1 MRHLSRNLCN
11 EDVKQIEH
19 LQDSLCA
26 QFAMLDQSQLEM
38 SRSSRLTVILHDDD
52 TFSQLDDLDD
62 DDNEAAENSSPAPA
76 PAHDDWLPAVVPVER
91 RIPCM
96 PSTYEGTNLT
106 YRTIELVLQGG
117 RLVSTLQTC
126 KEPLPI
132 NRFNTHMSC
141 VWHLAR

>member
-1 MRHLSRNLCN
+1 MWHLSRNPCG

-38 SRSSRLTVILHDDD
+38 SGSSRLTVILHNDD
-52 TFSQLDDLDD
+52 TFSQFDDLDD
-62 DDNEAAENSSPAPA
+62 DNDEAAENSSPAQAPAPALAPA
-76 PAHDDWLPAVVPVER
+76 PAHDDWLPAVVLVER

-106 YRTIELVLQGG
+106 YRTIKLVL
-117 RLVSTLQTC
+117 
-126 KEPLPI
+126 
-132 NRFNTHMSC
+132 
-141 VWHLAR
+141 

>member
-1 MRHLSRNLCN
+1 MRHLSRNLCD

-38 SRSSRLTVILHDDD
+38 SGSSRLTVILHDDD
-52 TFSQLDDLDD
+52 TFSQFDDLDD
-62 DDNEAAENSSPAPA
+62 DNDEAAENSSPAQAPA
-76 PAHDDWLPAVVPVER
+76 QAQAHDDWLPAVVPVER

-106 YRTIELVLQGG
+106 YRTIELVLRRRQAC
-117 RLVSTLQTC
+117 Q
-126 KEPLPI
+126 
-132 NRFNTHMSC
+132 
-141 VWHLAR
+141 HLTDL